1 MSEEIVSVSIG
12 YYLFTEDQVNAYCD
26 AQKKSTGHKHTW
38 VCQRDARVE
47 IFIELSKSVVDANTT
62 YPAAEYTTFYLLNG
76 DRIDYHE
83 SDVEKAKELAF
94 GPNGK
99 YKLRNLV
106 RTMKGLDH
114 SYHFDFRT
122 KKWIRGSKV

>member
-1 MSEEIVSVSIG
+1 MSEEVSLVSTG
-12 YYLFTEDQVNAYCD
+12 YYLFTEDQVNVYCEQ
-26 AQKKSTGHKHTW
+26 QKKMTSRKHTW
-38 VCQRDARVE
+38 ECQRDGRVE
-47 IFIELSKSVVDANTT
+47 IFIELPKTMVEINTI
-62 YPAAEYTTFYLLNG
+62 YPSSEYTTFYLLNG

-83 SDVEKAKELAF
+83 PDVEKAKELAF